1 MSFPLKTPTPDFQQL
16 EKVIKGEKKPE
27 KVHFVEWSVDY
38 EVMGFILSK
47 MLGKKLPY
55 LEIQDIRQKK
65 IARFAEGHK
74 IVLLTEKEE
83 KVFMKRYIEFYYQM
97 GYDYI
102 PDRMSLEYFKSMIM
116 PKVRLGKDTA
126 IIPKKEGR
134 EWVEEKTGI
143 ITSWE
148 DFEKF
153 PWERIKLNPENYYE
167 FLNENLPDGMRTVV
181 NGSLYE
187 QVLERLLGYEGL
199 FYLLYDQPDLVQAVV
214 NKWGEILYEFYKN
227 AISLE
232 IAGAIFHGDDLGYK
246 TGTMVSPDILR
257 KLVFPWFKK
266 YASLAHQYGKM
277 YWYHCCGNVLE
288 VMEDLIENVKIDAF
302 HSFQDVIISV
312 IEFKKRYGNKIA
324 TLGGVDIDKLSRL
337 DEKSLRNYVGGILD
351 NCMPGGKYALGSG
364 NSIAN
369 YIPVKNYLIMLEEG
383 LRWGNNK

>member
-1 MSFPLKTPTPDFQQL
+1 MSFPLKNSAPDFQQF

-38 EVMGFILSK
+38 EVMEFILSN

-65 IARFAEGHK
+65 IAKFIEGHE
-74 IVLLTEKEE
+74 IILLTEEEE
-83 KVFMKRYIEFYYQM
+83 KIFIKRYIEFYYRM

-102 PDRMSLEYFKSMIM
+102 PDRMPLEYFKSMIM
-116 PKVRLGKDTA
+116 PKVRVGRDTA
-126 IIPKKEGR
+126 IIPKKGGR
-134 EWVEEKTGI
+134 EWVEEETGI

-148 DFEKF
+148 GFEKF
-153 PWERIKLNPENYYE
+153 PWERMKLDLGNYYK
-167 FLNENLPDGMRTVV
+167 FLSENLPDGMRTVV

-199 FYLLYDQPDLVQAVV
+199 FYLLYDQPDLVEAVV
-214 NKWGEILYEFYKN
+214 NRWGEILYEFYEN
-227 AISLE
+227 VISLE
-232 IAGAIFHGDDLGYK
+232 VTGAIFHGDDLGYK
-246 TGTMVSPDILR
+246 TGIMINPDILR
-257 KLVFPWFKK
+257 KLVFPWFEK

-288 VMEDLIENVKIDAF
+288 VMEDLIEDVKIDAF

-312 IEFKKRYGNKIA
+312 VEFKKRYGNKIA
-324 TLGGVDIDKLSRL
+324 VLGGVDMDKLSRL
-337 DEKSLRNYVGGILD
+337 DERSLRDYVKNILD

-369 YIPVKNYLIMLEEG
+369 YIPVRNYLIMLEEG
-383 LRWGNNK
+383 LRWEK